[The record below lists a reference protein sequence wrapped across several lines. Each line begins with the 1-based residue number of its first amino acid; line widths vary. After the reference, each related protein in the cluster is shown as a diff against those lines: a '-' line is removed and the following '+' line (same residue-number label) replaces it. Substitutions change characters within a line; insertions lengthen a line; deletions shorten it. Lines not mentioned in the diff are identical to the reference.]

1 MNFGYIV
8 VSFYSRNILSKFTIL
23 ISLIIISSHLHAQ
36 IDIKSKVDAQTYSEY
51 SKAIDLI
58 EKSVHS
64 NNVITFFIPTNFSFR
79 RLSQEKQT
87 ALLNSDLSEISQFI
101 SNHSSSSLID
111 SNYLSSNFN
120 SNISLNN
127 FELLNNKKIYFQ
139 KDGNRFL
146 LGDNFSPTL
155 VTYESYLVKSI
166 KFSDKIFLCF
176 LDGIFLY

>member
-1 MNFGYIV
+1 MLSVRRFCLNKLT
-8 VSFYSRNILSKFTIL
+8 ILSFFL
-23 ISLIIISSHLHAQ
+23 IISSHINAQ
-36 IDIKSKVDAQTYSEY
+36 IDIKSKVDAQTYADY

-58 EKSVHS
+58 GKSVHS
-64 NNVITFFIPTNFSFR
+64 NNVVTFFIPTNFSFR

-87 ALLNSDLSEISQFI
+87 ALLNSDLSEIAQFI
-101 SNHSSSSLID
+101 SNHSSSTLID
-111 SNYLSSNFN
+111 TNYLSSNFN

-127 FELLNNKKIYFQ
+127 FDLLNNKKIYFQ
-139 KDGNRFL
+139 KNGNRFL

-166 KFSDKIFLCF
+166 KFSENIFLCF